1 MRDVANAIASGETA
15 LDPEGFE
22 TLETWAVNL
31 DELLRARRSVRA
43 FLDKPVPG
51 DALDRVLRAAQTAP
65 SWCNIQPWRVWVT
78 RGDATERLTSAL
90 VEAAQKGGPETDFP
104 VPTEYP
110 EPYGQHRRACGKAL
124 YEAMGVARDD
134 HAARG
139 AAWLRNFKAFDA
151 PVVAL
156 VGIDKRFG
164 IYAALDVG
172 CWLEA
177 LMLAAVKEGL
187 ATCAQA
193 SLAMY
198 AKPAHEV
205 LSIPDSIGLLFGV
218 AIGYEDT
225 AAAANAC
232 RTTRE
237 PIEKNVTFV
246 D

>member
-1 MRDVANAIASGETA
+1 VN
-15 LDPEGFE
+15 LHE
-22 TLETWAVNL
+22 TLA
-31 DELLRARRSVRA
+31 ARRSVRA
-43 FLDKPVPG
+43 YLDKPVPE
-51 DALDRVLRAAQTAP
+51 DALARVLTAAQTAP
-65 SWCNIQPWRVWVT
+65 SWCNIQPWRVWVA
-78 RGDATERLTSAL
+78 RGGATKRLTTAL
-90 VEAAQKGGPETDFP
+90 VAAAQAGAPSTDFP

-110 EPYGQHRRACGKAL
+110 EPYGLHRRACGKAL

-134 HAARG
+134 HAGRG
-139 AAWLRNFKAFDA
+139 AAWLRNFMAFDA

-164 IYAALDVG
+164 IYAAIDVG

-177 LMLAAVKEGL
+177 LMLAATTEGL

-198 AKPAHEV
+198 AQPAHEV
-205 LSIPDSIGLLFGV
+205 LGVPDTVGLLFGV

-225 AAAANAC
+225 TAKANAC

-237 PIEKNVTFV
+237 PTSSNVTFV